1 MQVVEY
7 EGYSTNMKLLII
19 DDHPVMRE
27 GLAALLQQAAERIE
41 VVQAAS
47 SAEGL
52 VLAGRHDDL
61 DAILLDLAMPGG
73 GGVEAIRALGERRP
87 DVPVIV
93 LSSSEDPGDVRRAL
107 SLGAL
112 GYVPKSAPPMTLL
125 SALRLVLSGNIYVPP
140 LVLATVAAEKHD
152 RPPARASAAPKLTER
167 QLEILRQL
175 GRGLS
180 NKEIGR
186 ELDIAEKTVKAHVAA
201 IFKALNVVS
210 RTQAVG
216 VARASALI

>member
-1 MQVVEY
+1 
-7 EGYSTNMKLLII
+7 MKLLII

-27 GLAALLQQAAERIE
+27 GLVALLQQATERVE
-41 VVQAAS
+41 VIQAAS
-47 SAEGL
+47 SVEGL
-52 VLAGRHDDL
+52 ALAERHDDL
-61 DAILLDLAMPGG
+61 DAIFLDLMMPDGDG
-73 GGVEAIRALGERRP
+73 MAAIRALGERRP

-93 LSSSEDPGDVRRAL
+93 LSASEDPADVRSAL

-112 GYVPKSAPPMTLL
+112 GYVPKSANPMTLL

-140 LVLATVAAEKHD
+140 LVLAAGNAEM
-152 RPPARASAAPKLTER
+152 RGGPTPRASGAPQLTER

>member
-1 MQVVEY
+1 
-7 EGYSTNMKLLII
+7 MKLLII

-27 GLAALLQQAAERIE
+27 GLVALLQQAAERIE

-52 VLAGRHDDL
+52 AQVERHDDL
-61 DAILLDLAMPGG
+61 DAIFLDLAMPGG
-73 GGVEAIRALGERRP
+73 DGIAAIRALGERRP

-93 LSSSEDPGDVRRAL
+93 VSSSEDPADVRRAI

-112 GYVPKSAPPMTLL
+112 GYVPKSANPTTLL

-140 LVLATVAAEKHD
+140 LVLALPNTETRGGPAAH
-152 RPPARASAAPKLTER
+152 ASAAPQLTER

-175 GRGLS
+175 CRGLS
-180 NKEIGR
+180 NKEISR

-216 VARASALI
+216 VARASALV

>member
-1 MQVVEY
+1 
-7 EGYSTNMKLLII
+7 MKLLII

-27 GLAALLQQAAERIE
+27 GLVALLQQAADSIE

-52 VLAGRHDDL
+52 AQVERHDDL
-61 DAILLDLAMPGG
+61 DAIFLDLAMPDGG
-73 GGVEAIRALGERRP
+73 GMAAIRAFGERRP

-93 LSSSEDPGDVRRAL
+93 LSASEDPADVRRAL

-112 GYVPKSAPPMTLL
+112 GYVPKSANPTTLL

-140 LVLATVAAEKHD
+140 LVLVTADAETRGGPTSTAGVA
-152 RPPARASAAPKLTER
+152 PQLTER

-175 GRGLS
+175 SRGLS

-201 IFKALNVVS
+201 IFRSLNVVS

>member
-1 MQVVEY
+1 
-7 EGYSTNMKLLII
+7 MKLLII

-27 GLAALLQQAAERIE
+27 GLLALLQQAAERVE
-41 VVQAAS
+41 VVQAAN

-52 VLAGRHDDL
+52 ALAERHDDL
-61 DAILLDLAMPGG
+61 DAIFLDLAMPDGG
-73 GGVEAIRALGERRP
+73 GMGAIRALGERRP

-93 LSSSEDPGDVRRAL
+93 LSASEDPADVRRAF

-112 GYVPKSAPPMTLL
+112 GYVPKSANPMTLL
-125 SALRLVLSGNIYVPP
+125 SALRLVLSGNVYVPP
-140 LVLATVAAEKHD
+140 LVLAPQNAAMPGDPASRVGVA
-152 RPPARASAAPKLTER
+152 PQLTER
-167 QLEILRQL
+167 QLQILRQL
-175 GRGLS
+175 CRGLS

-216 VARASALI
+216 VARANALI

>member
-1 MQVVEY
+1 M
-7 EGYSTNMKLLII
+7 NLLII
-19 DDHPVMRE
+19 DDHPLMRE
-27 GLAALLQQAAERIE
+27 GLIALLQQAAERVE
-41 VVQAAS
+41 VLQAAGGT
-47 SAEGL
+47 EGL
-52 VLAGRHDDL
+52 ALVERHDDL
-61 DAILLDLAMPGG
+61 DAIFLDLAMPDGG
-73 GGVEAIRALGERRP
+73 GMAVIRALGERRP

-93 LSSSEDPGDVRRAL
+93 LSASEDPADVRSAL

-112 GYVPKSAPPMTLL
+112 GYVPKSANPMTLL

-140 LVLATVAAEKHD
+140 LVLAPGNTETRD
-152 RPPARASAAPKLTER
+152 GPASPASAAPQLTER
-167 QLEILRQL
+167 QLEILQQL
-175 GRGLS
+175 CRGLS
-180 NKEIGR
+180 NREIGR

>member
-1 MQVVEY
+1 
-7 EGYSTNMKLLII
+7 MKLLII
-19 DDHPVMRE
+19 DDHPLMRE
-27 GLAALLQQAAERIE
+27 GLIALLQQAAERVE
-41 VVQAAS
+41 VLQAAGGT
-47 SAEGL
+47 EGL
-52 VLAGRHDDL
+52 ALVERHDDL
-61 DAILLDLAMPGG
+61 DAIFLDLAMPDGG
-73 GGVEAIRALGERRP
+73 GMAVIRALGERRP

-93 LSSSEDPGDVRRAL
+93 LSASEDPADVRSAL

-112 GYVPKSAPPMTLL
+112 GYVPKSANPMTLL

-140 LVLATVAAEKHD
+140 LVLAPGNTETRD
-152 RPPARASAAPKLTER
+152 GPASPASAAPQLTER
-167 QLEILRQL
+167 QLEILQQL
-175 GRGLS
+175 CRGLS
-180 NKEIGR
+180 NREIGR

>member
-1 MQVVEY
+1 
-7 EGYSTNMKLLII
+7 MKLMII

-27 GLAALLQQAAERIE
+27 GLVALLQQAAQPIE

-47 SAEGL
+47 GVEGL
-52 VLAGRHDDL
+52 ALVERHDDL
-61 DAILLDLAMPGG
+61 DVIFLDLAMPEGG
-73 GGVEAIRALGERRP
+73 GMAAIRALGERRP

-93 LSSSEDPGDVRRAL
+93 LSASEDPADVRRAL

-112 GYVPKSAPPMTLL
+112 GYVPKSANPMTLL

-140 LVLATVAAEKHD
+140 LVLASANAET
-152 RPPARASAAPKLTER
+152 PGGPTPRAGGAPQLTER

-175 GRGLS
+175 ARGLS

-201 IFKALNVVS
+201 IFRALNVVS
-210 RTQAVG
+210 RTQAVS